1 MGSTYQALKESVR
14 GTERDRESNMNSNNK
29 ISWAVFDEENTKT
42 SQPSLDGRSSVSSL
56 DNFDSFSLDLLES
69 GDSRDSR
76 YSVFDFRQRE
86 RNGEYLGWS
95 SDILGEGQSGWS
107 DGLRRKSL

>member
-69 GDSRDSR
+69 GDSRDS
-76 YSVFDFRQRE
+76 VFDNLRQRE

>member
-1 MGSTYQALKESVR
+1 
-14 GTERDRESNMNSNNK
+14 MNSNNK

-69 GDSRDSR
+69 GESRDSR
-76 YSVFDFRQRE
+76 YSVFDNLRQRE

-95 SDILGEGQSGWS
+95 SDILGEGESGWS

>member
-1 MGSTYQALKESVR
+1 MGRLYQALRQSVTV
-14 GTERDRESNMNSNNK
+14 TEAGQQSKMNSTK
-29 ISWAVFDEENTKT
+29 VSWIVFEEENTKT

-56 DNFDSFSLDLLES
+56 DNFDHFSFDLSDS
-69 GDSRDSR
+69 GDSR
-76 YSVFDFRQRE
+76 YSVFDNLRQRE

>member
-1 MGSTYQALKESVR
+1 MSVSIYQALKQSATV
-14 GTERDRESNMNSNNK
+14 TETDQLSNMNSTK
-29 ISWAVFDEENTKT
+29 VSWAVFEEENIKT

-56 DNFDSFSLDLLES
+56 DNFDSLSLDQLES
-69 GDSRDSR
+69 GDSR
-76 YSVFDFRQRE
+76 YSVFDNLRQRE

-107 DGLRRKSL
+107 DGMRRKSL

>member
-1 MGSTYQALKESVR
+1 MGSIFQALRQSVTV
-14 GTERDRESNMNSNNK
+14 TEAVQHSKMNSTK
-29 ISWAVFDEENTKT
+29 VSWIVFEEENTKT

-56 DNFDSFSLDLLES
+56 DNFDHFSFDLSDS
-69 GDSRDSR
+69 GDSR
-76 YSVFDFRQRE
+76 YSVFDNLRQRE

-107 DGLRRKSL
+107 DGLRRK